1 MRLRMTQRNAWRP
14 KPAPA
19 QALQGRGILKNPPL
33 LLQTMCLVA
42 WHWQPDHAHPLTL
55 IANRDEYYAR
65 PAAPLAPWA
74 GSPIWA
80 GRDLEAGGTWLG
92 ATASGRVAVVTNYRD
107 MAMQAT
113 GRTSRGELVQ
123 RFLESDAPAPDFVA
137 ELQART
143 ADFNP
148 FNLLVFDGWQLHGLE
163 ARLAH
168 SRAVR
173 LSPGVGAV
181 SNADF
186 FTPWPKLTRLREGLA
201 GLLPTDQTPDQ
212 TLLDLLL
219 HDEPVSDEALPQ
231 TGLPIERER
240 ALSSAFIRTPDYG
253 TRAQPGAPERNANCP
268 D

>member
-1 MRLRMTQRNAWRP
+1 
-14 KPAPA
+14 
-19 QALQGRGILKNPPL
+19 
-33 LLQTMCLVA
+33 MCLVA
-42 WHWQPDHAHPLTL
+42 WHWQPDHAQPLTL

-92 ATASGRVAVVTNYRD
+92 VTASGRLAVVTNYRD
-107 MAMQAT
+107 LALQAP

-137 ELQART
+137 ELQTRT
-143 ADFNP
+143 ANYNP
-148 FNLLVFDGWQLHGLE
+148 FNLLVFDGQQLHGLE
-163 ARLAH
+163 ARL
-168 SRAVR
+168 SRSRVLR
-173 LSPGVGAV
+173 LSPGLGAV

-201 GLLPTDQTPDQ
+201 GVLQADQASDQ

-219 HDEPVSDEALPQ
+219 HDEPVSDDALPR

-253 TRAQPGAPERNANCP
+253 TRARSLVRLGAVQIELTEISHGPQGVLGQVSHTIPRV
-268 D
+268 